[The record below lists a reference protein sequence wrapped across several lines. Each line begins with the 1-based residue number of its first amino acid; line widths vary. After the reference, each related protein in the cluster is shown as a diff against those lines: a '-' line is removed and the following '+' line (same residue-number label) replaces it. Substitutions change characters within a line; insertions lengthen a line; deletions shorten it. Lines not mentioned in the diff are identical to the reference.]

1 MKPFANTHAA
11 ARGARLPGWAIL
23 LIGLL
28 LTACASAPPAPQG
41 VPELALPSQWHV
53 RGDDAQRPLN
63 AILVLQAEGDTLRA
77 VLLDPLGVPLA
88 RQRLGTDGWE
98 ADGLLPPNPQAW
110 ELFAALLFALTPDD
124 QLGEHYGEA
133 DWRIDEPQR
142 VLLQRGA
149 VRWQVRYSEQGAMEI
164 EIAAEQRHYRV
175 EPLAPVERS
184 P

>member
-1 MKPFANTHAA
+1 M
-11 ARGARLPGWAIL
+11 PGWAFL

-28 LTACASAPPAPQG
+28 LTACASTPPAPQG

-53 RGDDAQRPLN
+53 RGDDAQRPLD
-63 AILVLQAEGDTLRA
+63 AILVLHTDGDALRA

-88 RQRLGTDGWE
+88 RQRLGAHGWE
-98 ADGLLPPNPQAW
+98 ADGLLPPNPQGR

-124 QLGEHYGEA
+124 QLGERYGEA

-142 VLLQRGA
+142 ELLQRGV

-164 EIAAEQRHYRV
+164 EIAPERRRYRI
-175 EPLAPVERS
+175 EPLGPPES
-184 P
+184 TP